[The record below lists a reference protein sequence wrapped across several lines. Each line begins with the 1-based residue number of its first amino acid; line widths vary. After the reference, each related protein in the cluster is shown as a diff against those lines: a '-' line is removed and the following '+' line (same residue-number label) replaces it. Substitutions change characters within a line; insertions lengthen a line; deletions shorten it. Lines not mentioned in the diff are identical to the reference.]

1 MKRFYKSAAAIREGD
16 LYLIALDGKRV
27 RTPQGKPLALP
38 SPALADA
45 VAAEW
50 LTQGEIIQPK
60 TMHLTAIANAA
71 IDRIAPT
78 RAAMIAGLMRF
89 AQTDLLC
96 HRAEAPADL
105 VARESFVWQPVL
117 DWAEAHHG
125 IALAVTAG
133 IVAVE
138 QPAASLAAAERLIAG
153 YDDLRLAALSTAVSA
168 TGSLILG
175 IALAER
181 HLSAAEAHAAAQLD
195 ETYQNEKWGEDEEA
209 AAHRAELK
217 ADIEAAGAVF
227 RLLSA

>member
-1 MKRFYKSAAAIREGD
+1 MKRFYKTAASIREGD
-16 LYLIALDGKRV
+16 LYVIALDGKRV
-27 RTPQGKPLALP
+27 RTPQRQLLALP
-38 SPALADA
+38 NAAFAEA

-50 LTQGEIIQPK
+50 LAQGETVRPK
-60 TMHLTAIANAA
+60 TMHLTAMANAA
-71 IDRIAPT
+71 IDRIAPARHHT
-78 RAAMIAGLMRF
+78 IAGLMRF
-89 AQTDLLC
+89 AETDLLC

-105 VARESFVWQPVL
+105 VARQAAIWQPVL
-117 DWAEAHHG
+117 DWAEARHG

-138 QPAASLAAAERLIAG
+138 QPAASLAAAERLIGG

-168 TGSLILG
+168 MGSLVLG

-181 HLSAAEAHAAAQLD
+181 QLTAAEAFATAQLD

-217 ADIEAAGAVF
+217 ADVEAAGTVF
-227 RLLSA
+227 RHLSA